1 MQALP
6 AINAPS
12 ASGLG
17 LMNPY
22 RMGCL
27 LVLAFGYAQIL
38 GFLSL
43 AVQSG
48 GIVSPGL
55 PYGADYTSF
64 YAASKLMLAG
74 TPALVYDNAVHE
86 ATQTALFGEDI
97 GYFAYFYPPIYML
110 YCLPMALVGYM
121 PSLILWLGITFA
133 FFFVTMRIYA
143 QGVVD
148 AVPILSFGGTQF
160 TFLVGQNAF
169 LTTGLMG
176 SGLMLLEKRPYLA
189 GLCFGLLAYK
199 PHLGILIPFF
209 LLAAGQWRAI
219 IAAGI
224 TVLALAGLSVALFGI
239 ETWQG
244 FLHNAPS
251 AVLAL
256 ETSKVGDTKMHS
268 LFGALRMLG
277 ASLPLAYGAQ
287 TLLTISIVG
296 IVMGMAWRMR
306 TRITDMAP
314 LVATGALLITPFVLA
329 YDMTLMA
336 LPLLWLLKQGREKPL
351 HWAEK
356 AVMMVAFVT
365 PFAANFVTMD
375 LGLPF
380 GPLVVLTLFGLV
392 LRRVWGCDVID
403 KNTARPYLYAG

>member
-6 AINAPS
+6 VMNAPS
-12 ASGLG
+12 TSSGG

-22 RMGCL
+22 RVGCL

-38 GFLSL
+38 SFLSL

-74 TPALVYDNAVHE
+74 TPTLVYDNAAHGAV
-86 ATQTALFGEDI
+86 QTALFGQDI

-133 FFFVTMRIYA
+133 FFFITMRIYA

-148 AVPILSFGGTQF
+148 ALPLIAFGGTQF

-209 LLAAGQWRAI
+209 LLAVGQWRAI
-219 IAAGI
+219 AAASV

-239 ETWQG
+239 ETWHA
-244 FLHNAPS
+244 FLLNAPT
-251 AVLAL
+251 AITAL
-256 ETSKVGDTKMHS
+256 EESKVGDAKMHS

-277 ASLPLAYGAQ
+277 AGLPLAYGVQ
-287 TLLTISIVG
+287 TLLTISVVG
-296 IVMGMAWRMR
+296 VVMGMAWRISH
-306 TRITDMAP
+306 RIADMAP

-329 YDMTLMA
+329 YDMA
-336 LPLLWLLKQGREKPL
+336 LLAIPLLWLLRQGRERPL

-375 LGLPF
+375 LGVPF
-380 GPLVVLTLFGLV
+380 APLVILTLFGMV
-392 LRRVWGCDVID
+392 LRRVWGASL
-403 KNTARPYLYAG
+403 TA

>member
-1 MQALP
+1 MQVLP
-6 AINAPS
+6 VLNTPS
-12 ASGLG
+12 ASGGG
-17 LMNPY
+17 LLNPY
-22 RMGCL
+22 RVGCL

-55 PYGADYTSF
+55 PYGADFASF
-64 YAASKLMLAG
+64 YAASKLILAG
-74 TPALVYDNAVHE
+74 TPALVYDNGVHG

-121 PSLILWLGITFA
+121 PSLILWLGVTFA

-143 QGVVD
+143 QGAVD
-148 AVPILSFGGTQF
+148 TLPILAFGGTQF

-169 LTTGLMG
+169 LTAGLMG

-189 GLCFGLLAYK
+189 GFCFGLLAYK

-209 LLAAGQWRAI
+209 LLAAGQWPAI
-219 IAAGI
+219 VAAGA

-239 ETWQG
+239 ETWHA
-244 FLHNAPS
+244 FLLNAPT
-251 AVLAL
+251 AITAL
-256 ETSKVGDTKMHS
+256 EESKVGDAKMHS

-277 ASLPLAYGAQ
+277 AGLLLAYGAQ
-287 TLLTISIVG
+287 TLLTISVVG
-296 IVMGMAWRMR
+296 VVMMMAWRLR
-306 TRITDMAP
+306 HRIIDMAP

-329 YDMTLMA
+329 YDMTLLA
-336 LPLLWLLKQGREKPL
+336 IPLLWLLKQGREKPL

-356 AVMMVAFVT
+356 GVMMVAFVT

-375 LGLPF
+375 VGVPF
-380 GPLVVLTLFGLV
+380 APLVVLILFGLV
-392 LRRVWGCDVID
+392 LRRVWGSSL
-403 KNTARPYLYAG
+403 TA

>member
-6 AINAPS
+6 AIHTQS
-12 ASGLG
+12 ASNIG

-22 RMGCL
+22 RVGCL

-38 GFLSL
+38 DFLSL

-48 GIVSPGL
+48 GIVSSGL

-74 TPALVYDNAVHE
+74 TPALVYDNAVHG
-86 ATQTALFGEDI
+86 ATQTALFGQDT

-110 YCLPMALVGYM
+110 YCLPMALLGYM

-133 FFFVTMRIYA
+133 FFFTTMRIYA

-148 AVPILSFGGTQF
+148 ALPIIAFGGTQF

-219 IAAGI
+219 VAAGA
-224 TVLALAGLSVALFGI
+224 TVLALVGLSVALFGI
-239 ETWQG
+239 ETWHA
-244 FLHNAPS
+244 FLLNAPS
-251 AVLAL
+251 AITAL
-256 ETSKVGDTKMHS
+256 EDSKVGDAKMHS

-287 TLLTISIVG
+287 TLLTISVVIV
-296 IVMGMAWRMR
+296 VMVMAWRLR
-306 TRITDMAP
+306 TRLADCAP
-314 LVATGALLITPFVLA
+314 LVATGALLITPFALA
-329 YDMTLMA
+329 YDMALMA
-336 LPLLWLLKQGREKPL
+336 IPLLWLLKQGREKPL
-351 HWAEK
+351 HGAEK

-365 PFAANFVTMD
+365 PFAANFVTRD
-375 LGLPF
+375 LGVPF
-380 GPLVVLTLFGLV
+380 APLVVLTLFGLV
-392 LRRVWGCDVID
+392 LRRVWSSCF
-403 KNTARPYLYAG
+403 TA